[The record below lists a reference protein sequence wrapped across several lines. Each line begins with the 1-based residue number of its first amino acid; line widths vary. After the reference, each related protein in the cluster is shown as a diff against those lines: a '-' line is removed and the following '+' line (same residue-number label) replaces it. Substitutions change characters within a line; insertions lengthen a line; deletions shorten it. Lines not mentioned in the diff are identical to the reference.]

1 MNDPD
6 LDRQMSMV
14 SLGLSFRPNDGAPH
28 VGKESSVGC
37 KTDTPATSSRDHSSS
52 QVVTSSTTSV
62 PRRTASSNQ
71 FMTSSTT
78 SAPRRTPSGRARKSF
93 RDSILIPCARCI
105 ASNKLFIALTT
116 LLTVYALVGDDI
128 RLLAT
133 NKPADFL
140 FDIFTM
146 ICLVVFTFEIIISC
160 IGKDDYIL
168 GFFMCLDVVSTV
180 TLVLDLSFVTESLI
194 GDGENAE
201 AGDMRSNKTARVGA
215 KAGRVVR
222 VIRLVRILKLYKAI
236 SEARAKAKRKKSD
249 SLSYDDWD
257 DVDDMPKEK
266 MNAKETRV
274 GKKLSEMTTRRVI
287 ILVLTMLMVM
297 PFMRVQDADNYPPAA
312 SYAADE
318 VYSAWEEQFE
328 KPTPDDAQGRYE
340 RAILKYMYYH
350 NWFTGRS
357 GSCPSS
363 GDDMRSACSSWFF
376 SHVFWIGLMSTN
388 ESQLEPVL
396 NSTRL
401 RPATVSAWNEYA
413 ASQRDIYNFGAMP
426 DEVLPAIGGEWSG
439 ACKEPKKGIF
449 RQGFSLLGKKI
460 DGQVTYAVPCPSDL
474 RNTEKTKFF
483 PRCVT
488 GERHKHWHFAFY
500 FDTRKYSQSEA
511 AFGICIT
518 SFVCVVLCVASVYFS
533 NDANK
538 LVLDPVKRMIEKV
551 EAIRDD
557 PLMAMKMA
565 DEEFKVELKTHH
577 RKTKAKQNQN
587 SMKALQ
593 ERIANCTYSAKSKNE
608 AMETVVLEK
617 TIIKLGS
624 LLALGF
630 GEAGASIIGQNL
642 ACSDSAGVN
651 VMIPGTKVESIV
663 CKARINDF
671 STATEVLQEKV
682 MTFVNQIAE
691 IIHGVVDQF
700 HGAANKN
707 NGDTFLL
714 IWRTSVGDDDRQ
726 LQSKFA
732 DMSLMALAKILGGVH
747 RAPMLADYRT
757 HPGLQQR
764 LGSDCRV
771 NCSFGLHFG
780 WAIEGAVGSEFKIDA
795 SYLSPNVSIAA
806 SVEAA
811 TKVYEVPILV
821 SQSVVELA
829 SDGMADV
836 CRLID
841 RVVIRGSAKPMGL
854 YSLDLDVSCL
864 VVEEIWAPRKW
875 NPRERFKARQFLEME
890 KDNKLRDD
898 MAVEFESDQD
908 IMDMRELYTIDFQMM
923 FHMGFQNY
931 TNGEWQVAKHLLS
944 NARAMLRGVD
954 DGPCKALLQ
963 FMEAHS
969 ASDPDGTLRAPRNWK
984 GVRVYPSRVELGCTL

>member
-1 MNDPD
+1 MNEPD
-6 LDRQMSMV
+6 LDRQTSST
-14 SLGLSFRPNDGAPH
+14 SLGLSFRPNDH
-28 VGKESSVGC
+28 VAQIGKEVSGGC
-37 KTDTPATSSRDHSSS
+37 KSEEVPPRSTSGTQSAP
-52 QVVTSSTTSV
+52 
-62 PRRTASSNQ
+62 PRRIAIS
-71 FMTSSTT
+71 
-78 SAPRRTPSGRARKSF
+78 SGRVRKSL
-93 RDSILIPCARCI
+93 RDSILIPFARCI
-105 ASNKLFIALTT
+105 ADNKAFIALTT

-146 ICLVVFTFEIIISC
+146 ICLVVFTFEILISC

-168 GFFMCLDVVSTV
+168 GFFMCLDLVSTV
-180 TLVLDLSFVTESLI
+180 TLVLDLSFVIESLI

-236 SEARAKAKRKKSD
+236 SEARAKAKRKKSSTD
-249 SLSYDDWD
+249 YDDWD
-257 DVDDMPKEK
+257 DIDDMPKDK

-297 PFMRVQDADNYPPAA
+297 PFMNVQEADNYPPAA

-318 VYSAWEEQFE
+318 VFSAWEEQFE

-340 RAILKYMYYH
+340 RALLKYMYYH

-357 GSCPSS
+357 GDCPSS
-363 GDDMRSACSSWFF
+363 GDDMATACSNWFF

-401 RPATVSAWNEYA
+401 RPATVLDWNRYA

-426 DEVLPAIGGEWSG
+426 DEVLPVIGGEWSG
-439 ACKEPKKGIF
+439 VCKEPNKGIF
-449 RQGFSLLGKKI
+449 RQGFSLLGQKI
-460 DGQVTYAVPCPSDL
+460 DGLVSYAVPCPSDL

-518 SFVCVVLCVASVYFS
+518 AFVCVVLCVASVYFS

-551 EAIRDD
+551 ESIRDD
-557 PLMAMKMA
+557 PLIAMKMA
-565 DEEFKVELKTHH
+565 DEEFKLELKTAN
-577 RKTKAKQNQN
+577 RRTIAKQNQN

-593 ERIANCTYSAKSKNE
+593 ERVQNCNYSAKSSHE

-651 VMIPGTKVESIV
+651 VMIAGKKVESIV

-671 STATEVLQEKV
+671 STATEVLQGRV

-691 IIHGVVDQF
+691 IIHGVVHQF

-714 IWRTSVGDDDRQ
+714 IWRTSVGADARQ

-747 RAPMLADYRT
+747 RAPMLADYRQ

-811 TKVYEVPILV
+811 SKVYEVPILV

-829 SDGMADV
+829 SDGMADK

-864 VVEEIWAPRKW
+864 VVEEVWAPRRW
-875 NPRERFKARQFLEME
+875 NPRERFKVRQFLDME
-890 KDNKLRDD
+890 KDNMLRDD
-898 MAVEFESDQD
+898 MALEFESDQD
-908 IMDMRELYTIDFQMM
+908 ITDMRELYTIDFQMM

-944 NARAMLRGVD
+944 NARDMLRGVD

-969 ASDPDGTLRAPRNWK
+969 ASDPDGTLKAPRSWK
-984 GVRVYPSRVELGCTL
+984 GVRVYPNRVELGCRM